1 MPIYHTLPRTNR
13 LLSGKVSPETGAQLW
28 YSRPWDEPAIFI
40 AMLFDGRFGKDAEFA
55 SRSAATFAAR
65 LAVQLAGVENA
76 AS

>member
-1 MPIYHTLPRTNR
+1 MPVYHTLPRTNR

-28 YSRPWDEPAIFI
+28 YSRPWDEQAILVS
-40 AMLFDGRFGKDAEFA
+40 MLAGGRFGKDAEFA